1 MRRAWFGWIV
11 FCAFAA
17 TLGCRAPSPDWN
29 GTWKLN
35 STRSSYQGQI
45 LTISISADGEYR
57 FAENSSF
64 TLRCDGK
71 DRPIGSNRT
80 RVCVQGGVS
89 VLDIT
94 QEENGVKTKAT
105 HTELSTD
112 RKIFTSTV
120 TEFGPNGPVITS
132 QAVFSRL
139 SGAKDFA
146 GQWLDANYLQQH
158 ADMTL
163 RLDNQAMHI
172 SYPNAGQYLD
182 APLNGADAVVHGP
195 NPEGVTYTARLAGRR
210 ELLYLTKRNDKVL
223 AQGSL
228 KLSNDGRAII
238 DSWWNP
244 DRPTDKG
251 TFIYEKK

>member
-1 MRRAWFGWIV
+1 
-11 FCAFAA
+11 
-17 TLGCRAPSPDWN
+17 
-29 GTWKLN
+29 
-35 STRSSYQGQI
+35 
-45 LTISISADGEYR
+45 
-57 FAENSSF
+57 
-64 TLRCDGK
+64 
-71 DRPIGSNRT
+71 
-80 RVCVQGGVS
+80 
-89 VLDIT
+89 
-94 QEENGVKTKAT
+94 
-105 HTELSTD
+105 
-112 RKIFTSTV
+112 V
-120 TEFGPNGPVITS
+120 TEFRPNRPIITS
-132 QAVFSRL
+132 QIVFSRL

-163 RLDNQAMHI
+163 RLDNQAMHF
-172 SYPNAGQYLD
+172 SYPNAGQYID

-238 DSWWNP
+238 DSWRNP